1 MCHVSLRIV
10 VRATFG
16 SRKRALNQHRQNY
29 PLATVRMS
37 SIEVLHEM
45 FIVSSDPLLALVTKS
60 AQRLTP
66 HRPGGT
72 DTAAPGTRHFL
83 ARRTDR
89 FPAGLRRG
97 RCNMIPRK
105 ERPALRGS
113 GMERSQASL
122 TPTRSA
128 PSCGLGWPSTSP
140 PKWWRRASAYL
151 GQPREIESLITVVS
165 SASCAPQHV

>member
-1 MCHVSLRIV
+1 M
-10 VRATFG
+10 RATFG
-16 SRKRALNQHRQNY
+16 SMKRAINQHRQNY
-29 PLATVRMS
+29 PMATVRMS

-97 RCNMIPRK
+97 RCNMIPRE

-113 GMERSQASL
+113 GMERSQGEPDTDAVRAELRAWLAEHL
-122 TPTRSA
+122 TPKVVEAAERV
-128 PSCGLGWPSTSP
+128 
-140 PKWWRRASAYL
+140 
-151 GQPREIESLITVVS
+151 PRPTT
-165 SASCAPQHV
+165 